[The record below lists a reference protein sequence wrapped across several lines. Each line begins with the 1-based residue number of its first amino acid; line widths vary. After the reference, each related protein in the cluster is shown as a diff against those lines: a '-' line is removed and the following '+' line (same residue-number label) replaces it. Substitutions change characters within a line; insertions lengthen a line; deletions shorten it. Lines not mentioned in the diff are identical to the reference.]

1 MYKCSG
7 QLKKTFE
14 VRFFHVLPIFRTVAY
29 GVFNF
34 LIAYVFLLVA
44 FAVSF
49 MIIFPQSDA
58 FQILP
63 TAVVKVL
70 NHFANKSREAKNITI
85 KSSKPNLKYTYCMGF
100 GMEVIASDLS
110 ALPRT
115 VTHSCRLPRRSRCV
129 DGGAS
134 ASNLAGW
141 KKGGRGKLMM
151 ALP

>member
-1 MYKCSG
+1 MLLFS
-7 QLKKTFE
+7 
-14 VRFFHVLPIFRTVAY
+14 FRTVAY

-70 NHFANKSREAKNITI
+70 NHIHI
-85 KSSKPNLKYTYCMGF
+85 SS
-100 GMEVIASDLS
+100 
-110 ALPRT
+110 
-115 VTHSCRLPRRSRCV
+115 
-129 DGGAS
+129 
-134 ASNLAGW
+134 
-141 KKGGRGKLMM
+141 
-151 ALP
+151 